1 MSPPGAL
8 PRPVRGGA
16 RLRPFNAEALPGL
29 NPPKGDACARR
40 NRQPRRKRGSG
51 QGWRRS
57 LPGRGRIHHGQFVRP
72 HTNLQAAVEAAVDCC
87 PPCACESRKSSPA
100 ARPSPVRARP
110 YPPGRR
116 ALHDQAARRLV
127 LALTAFAG
135 RIAAGTGTAKDR
147 RLRARPAATGQA
159 AHGRGR
165 PLAHRGE
172 DDPNDATAPLL
183 LPGRQGECAA
193 QGRVLHFCSLFCGKF
208 AEAEA
213 LRRGRRAPRCRRQD
227 RSRPDRAPPPARA

>member
-40 NRQPRRKRGSG
+40 NGQPRRKRGSG

-87 PPCACESRKSSPA
+87 PPCACESRKASPA

-116 ALHDQAARRLV
+116 ALHDQAVRRLDACV
-127 LALTAFAG
+127 DG
-135 RIAAGTGTAKDR
+135 VCRQDR
-147 RLRARPAATGQA
+147 RRNGHGEGPAASRPASRDRSGSPRPGASAGA
-159 AHGRGR
+159 SRRGR
-165 PLAHRGE
+165 PKRRNRSAPATWAAGRMRGAGARFAFLQPFLRE
-172 DDPNDATAPLL
+172 IRRS
-183 LPGRQGECAA
+183 GGA
-193 QGRVLHFCSLFCGKF
+193 QARK
-208 AEAEA
+208 A
-213 LRRGRRAPRCRRQD
+213 
-227 RSRPDRAPPPARA
+227 RSTVPPPRQTSP